1 MARAIRS
8 ATRTAV
14 SALLLAALA
23 ALDALTPPAC
33 AQTFPAKPIRIVVG
47 PGPDI
52 VARVIGQKL
61 TEAWGQQIVVDTR
74 PGGGGN
80 IAADMVAKATP
91 DGYTLLLA
99 SATYPINT
107 AMQTASYD
115 LLKDF
120 AAVVF
125 CASAPFI
132 LVVHPS
138 LPVRSVADLI
148 ALAKSK
154 PGQINYASAGNGTP
168 PHLAGEM
175 FKTMAQVDIVH
186 VPYKGAAA
194 GMIDLVGG
202 QVQMMMAIASA
213 TLGQIHA
220 GKVRALAVSSARRT
234 RLAPD
239 LPTIAE
245 AGLPGFEVIGWNGL
259 IAPAGTPAAVID
271 KVNAEA
277 LRALKQNEVRTRL
290 VNAGYDP
297 ADDNTPAQFTAYIK
311 SEIAKWSK
319 LVKESGAKAD

>member
-8 ATRTAV
+8 APRTAV

-202 QVQMMMAIASA
+202 KVQMMMAIVSA

>member
-1 MARAIRS
+1 M
-8 ATRTAV
+8 

>member
-8 ATRTAV
+8 APRTAV